1 MYRGQ
6 ALGYGVAAA
15 ASRLWGAALAIAY
28 FAMLIVRPSRRSHYG
43 QQFLYKT
50 EGGTFER
57 GFAGFSAFAD
67 GRRLLVQRPDSV
79 GMLRDRARLQALSPG
94 SLGRRYRDFMM
105 AGEIDEDLYLDGAIE
120 AGQRFDRDPARA
132 WFRTRVEAAHDMRH
146 VLTGYGIDPLGETCL
161 MAFRFGQTRHAGT
174 FVIAAFGFV
183 MLAFRRQSRLVPAMR
198 EAYRHGR
205 TARLLD
211 LLLWEEALERPV
223 VELQRKFGIKT
234 PRCYLSQVR
243 VIAPIKARIDICQ
256 TFGPLAAMHAALDRE
271 GIGMPCG
278 MVACFADKD
287 EREVESAIA
296 IARRQFPVLQTRL
309 EWQKGRPVLEPEA
322 SANRDWGAKPLLDF
336 SASESGEIWRYRLIR
351 EGRNTWLQAAWMHGV
366 ADGLSMLRFTRAIA
380 AVLGDVPYVPEP
392 RRQRQPRD
400 RQRFLAWLPAF
411 LLDQR
416 RNYVVLAQPAASI
429 PQVSWLSAPVADRER
444 VMEFARRSSEGMAG
458 WLAAAVALA
467 FADQQGKPAGYIMLN
482 MQIARDE
489 LARTNGFGFGS
500 GSLRLPVRLGEYPNM
515 AVLADAI
522 GRRVQQLANR
532 GWDRNLERLLG
543 PNPARHARFARIEA
557 GRSTNPNIT
566 ISWKG
571 HHADLGAGGGP
582 RDVACFAAAP
592 TLHVSAH
599 TDAGGFSLSVT
610 SRQGVAERSALLL
623 RIARQLGCQA
633 QLAIRELDGLGAG
646 GSDIDRSGGRLRR
659 VAVTQPAC

>member
-271 GIGMPCG
+271 GIGMP
-278 MVACFADKD
+278 
-287 EREVESAIA
+287 
-296 IARRQFPVLQTRL
+296 
-309 EWQKGRPVLEPEA
+309 
-322 SANRDWGAKPLLDF
+322 
-336 SASESGEIWRYRLIR
+336 
-351 EGRNTWLQAAWMHGV
+351 
-366 ADGLSMLRFTRAIA
+366 
-380 AVLGDVPYVPEP
+380 
-392 RRQRQPRD
+392 
-400 RQRFLAWLPAF
+400 
-411 LLDQR
+411 
-416 RNYVVLAQPAASI
+416 
-429 PQVSWLSAPVADRER
+429 
-444 VMEFARRSSEGMAG
+444 
-458 WLAAAVALA
+458 
-467 FADQQGKPAGYIMLN
+467 
-482 MQIARDE
+482 
-489 LARTNGFGFGS
+489 
-500 GSLRLPVRLGEYPNM
+500 
-515 AVLADAI
+515 
-522 GRRVQQLANR
+522 
-532 GWDRNLERLLG
+532 
-543 PNPARHARFARIEA
+543 
-557 GRSTNPNIT
+557 
-566 ISWKG
+566 
-571 HHADLGAGGGP
+571 
-582 RDVACFAAAP
+582 
-592 TLHVSAH
+592 
-599 TDAGGFSLSVT
+599 
-610 SRQGVAERSALLL
+610 
-623 RIARQLGCQA
+623 
-633 QLAIRELDGLGAG
+633 
-646 GSDIDRSGGRLRR
+646 
-659 VAVTQPAC
+659 